1 MAFSLKSVGDTT
13 TGEVVGGELNLNLV
27 AGENADVMHAHLSAD
42 VREHLMTVLQL
53 DAKHRVRQRLGDSA
67 LEHDRIFLWFCQ
79 KRLLK
84 TDRIMN

>member
-13 TGEVVGGELNLNLV
+13 TGEVVGGELYLHFV
-27 AGENADVMHAHLSAD
+27 ARKNSDVMHTHFSRD
-42 VREHLMTVLQL
+42 MREDLMTVFELN
-53 DAKHRVRQRLGDSA
+53 AKHRIGQRLGDSA
-67 LEHDRIFLWFCQ
+67 LEHDRIFLLFCQ